1 MVRLRRAE
9 KRHRTTTLD
18 RTLVGFRDQRGER
31 EGAPILRHTVRIGIA
46 NNSGGASERQLLLF
60 PADSLLSPLLSRSPR
75 SGFLLSSVTRS
86 RNTRGQWPY
95 RPASTRAVRNM
106 NMMLNDFNY
115 ISINVYTVSSGYMVF
130 GYMVFSAIW
139 SDFCWSHLLMV
150 TK

>member
-95 RPASTRAVRNM
+95 RPASTRAMRNKHV
-106 NMMLNDFNY
+106 MLYDLNY
-115 ISINVYTVSSGYMVF
+115 LSKYLTPFDLRFEISNLDYPGIHVHIASNR
-130 GYMVFSAIW
+130 
-139 SDFCWSHLLMV
+139 HLCGF
-150 TK
+150 

>member
-95 RPASTRAVRNM
+95 RPASTRAMRNKHV
-106 NMMLNDFNY
+106 MLYDLNY
-115 ISINVYTVSSGYMVF
+115 LSKYLTPFDLRFEISNLDYPGIHVHIASNCHF
-130 GYMVFSAIW
+130 GG
-139 SDFCWSHLLMV
+139 L
-150 TK
+150 